1 MLVETGN
8 SSPSHLFT
16 PDLLTGVTCR
26 VAVPVPGLEAFRG
39 RDVIS
44 ILDFTRSDLESLF
57 EAADSVDKLTSQAP
71 LKGKIVALAF
81 FEPSTRTRLS
91 FESAVKRLG
100 GDTLVV
106 SGEDAISVAK
116 GENLADTVRMLDS
129 YSDAIVIRHRY
140 EGVALYAA
148 EIAESPVVNG
158 GDGRQHHP
166 TQAMLDLYTIRTLK
180 GGVDGLVVGVL
191 GDLRYGRAASSFILG
206 LTRFKPA
213 KVYLI
218 SPPPLRVREEVLMQL
233 DKTGLGYE
241 EVEDYRGVLPELDV
255 LYVTRIQRER
265 IPDPGEYERIKGS
278 YRVTLRDLHGRAKPG
293 LKILHPLPR
302 VDEISFDV
310 DNSPYQAY
318 FIQARLGVRV
328 RMALLAG
335 ILG

>member
-1 MLVETGN
+1 M
-8 SSPSHLFT
+8 
-16 PDLLTGVTCR
+16 
-26 VAVPVPGLEAFRG
+26 AAPGLEAFRG

-44 ILDFTRSDLESLF
+44 ILDFSRKELEALF
-57 EAADSVDKLTSQAP
+57 EAADRAWDLAREAP
-71 LKGKIVALAF
+71 LQGKIVALAF

-100 GDTLVV
+100 GEALVV

-148 EIAESPVVNG
+148 EIAETPVING

-166 TQAMLDLYTIRTLK
+166 TQAMLDLYTIRTLR
-180 GGVDGLVVGVL
+180 GGVDGLVIGVL
-191 GDLRYGRAASSFILG
+191 GDLRYGRAAASFILG
-206 LTRFKPA
+206 LTRFKPE

-218 SPPPLRVREEVLMQL
+218 SPPPLRAREEVLMHL
-233 DKTGLGYE
+233 DRAGLRYE
-241 EVEDYRGVLPELDV
+241 EVEDYREVLPELDV

-265 IPDPGEYERIKGS
+265 IPDPSEYERIKGS
-278 YRVTLRDLHGRAKPG
+278 YRVTLRDLHGRAKPD